1 MKKFGFNKKF
11 LFWSFVLV
19 LFFSF
24 VVLVDKVLLPQIV
37 LNGGE
42 NIVINYNEKY
52 KENGFK
58 ANFWGN
64 DLTSKVLVEGKVN
77 EKKLGEY
84 EVDYKVKYGFIE
96 RKVVRHIYVKDIEKP
111 KLSVTSDDLYVCP
124 DSKIKKDKVTAIDNY
139 DGDIS
144 SKVKVKV
151 LKDKIIYSVQ
161 DSNGNKKIVTKKVIF
176 KDIEKPNITL
186 EGGEEITVYVG
197 EEYKELGY
205 SVSDNCDNNLK
216 DKVKVE
222 GSVDTSKEGVYTI
235 TYKLSDSSDN
245 STSVTRKV
253 NVVDNKGIIYLT
265 FDDGPNDGTTNVI
278 LDILKE
284 EGVKATF
291 FVTCHGPDELIKREY
306 DEGHTVALH
315 TATHNYAIL
324 YASDEAYFNDL
335 QQVQNRVKRITGFDS
350 KIIRFPGGASNTISR
365 RYSSGIMSRIT
376 QEVLNR
382 GYKYY
387 DWNISSGD
395 AGNTTD
401 PNVVYSNVV
410 NSLRTDRANMVL
422 MHDIKTYTRDALRN
436 IIRYG
441 KNNGYRFERITMD
454 TEMIAQRVNN

>member
-265 FDDGPNDGTTNVI
+265 FDDGPNDGT
-278 LDILKE
+278 
-284 EGVKATF
+284 KATF